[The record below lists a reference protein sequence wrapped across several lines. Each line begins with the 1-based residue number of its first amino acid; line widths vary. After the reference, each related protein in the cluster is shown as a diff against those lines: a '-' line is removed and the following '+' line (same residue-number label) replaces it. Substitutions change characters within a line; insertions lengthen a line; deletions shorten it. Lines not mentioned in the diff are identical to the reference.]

1 MDSFSVPLLG
11 YYVEFCLVS
20 AEKEKQ
26 DHYQKYRGNSLRILE
41 ELEHSG
47 GLTTRQISD
56 AILGNARVIAVTIQ
70 RLVYR
75 CVIEKVEN
83 WGWRINCNG
92 LKILSIFNKKDIT
105 TNNKNVNT
113 IQTQTQ
119 HKVNMKKD
127 EKPIKQMEN
136 IPSCFEKAYCHIRRF
151 LKNQYF
157 NSKTMMQCNGCVHD
171 NPNNYPKNISG
182 RQAVEISI

>member
-1 MDSFSVPLLG
+1 MDKQEENINSKIES
-11 YYVEFCLVS
+11 
-20 AEKEKQ
+20 KEKQ
-26 DHYQKYRGNSLRILE
+26 DHYQKYRGNSLLILE
-41 ELEHSG
+41 QLENSG

-70 RLVYR
+70 RLVNR

-119 HKVNMKKD
+119 HKVNMKN
-127 EKPIKQMEN
+127 ETTTETTMEN

-151 LKNQYF
+151 LKNPVF
-157 NSKTMMQCNGCVHD
+157 NSKTMVQCGGCVHD
-171 NPNNYPKNISG
+171 DQNNFPKNFIG
-182 RQAVEISI
+182 RQAVKIST